1 MWRELDFQGRFL
13 RPGREATRA
22 LPPQAEVVLQGVA
35 EALLRSCGGGGG
47 CGYDCWPGSS
57 DKPWEGAALSG
68 GRDASQAYKQAEAA
82 ALGNPLPERRRRS
95 DLVRVRSAG
104 RGGAGRECSGRSPGR
119 RPFPCPR
126 AAEGRR
132 LLAPGP
138 APPPGPASTAS
149 RACGCR
155 CAVNKASL
163 PGRPL
168 ATEEGFPGRVPPRMW
183 AAAAEGSGPCGL
195 LLPVPRPASPKLALR
210 VPSREGLSRKSRVQ
224 DETDSTF
231 PRQH

>member
-1 MWRELDFQGRFL
+1 MGRPSAGDGML
-13 RPGREATRA
+13 RRLTSKQRPR
-22 LPPQAEVVLQGVA
+22 
-35 EALLRSCGGGGG
+35 
-47 CGYDCWPGSS
+47 
-57 DKPWEGAALSG
+57 PWGIRCQSAAG
-68 GRDASQAYKQAEAA
+68 GRIWS
-82 ALGNPLPERRRRS
+82 GSGR
-95 DLVRVRSAG
+95 

-231 PRQH
+231 PRQHWLKRRPIRRLLGCLRAATTLPLKSAPPSPS